1 MRVTWMSSPCLV
13 VLVFCL
19 ASCQQKS
26 VPEPN
31 PEWYREPLPLPP
43 DPYPMVTAIG
53 GTGVNDVWAMA
64 NGGIYHY
71 DGHWSRWPQ
80 SEPIRASWSVAA
92 VAKNDVWA
100 VGSHGSVAH
109 FDGSAWTAQELPGV
123 EYDLVHVAA
132 WPGSV
137 WATGASNTLHHFDGK
152 SWSQVAPEVFADAR
166 LHQLFGTGPNNI
178 YVVISDKDT
187 KVPRIGHFDGSR
199 WSVFHVGRPGQIGT
213 LHGTAA
219 NDIWAVGWTR
229 DGLYR
234 GGQIHHFDGTT
245 WTETPI
251 PEDVAVWSV
260 YATSRD
266 VVWAAADKGRILRWD
281 GHAWHKSPSGVTE
294 GVSQVFAP
302 PGGPPLVV
310 GSVVL
315 RHK

>member
-1 MRVTWMSSPCLV
+1 MGGSCLIA
-13 VLVFCL
+13 LFFCL
-19 ASCQQKS
+19 PACQQKTG
-26 VPEPN
+26 PDPTA
-31 PEWYREPLPLPP
+31 EWYREPIPLPP
-43 DPYPMVTAIG
+43 EPWPMVTAIG
-53 GTGVNDVWAMA
+53 GTGANDVWVMA
-64 NGGIYHY
+64 TGGIYHY

-80 SEPIRASWSVAA
+80 SEHIRATRDVAA
-92 VAKNDVWA
+92 ITKNDVWA

-109 FDGSAWTAQELPGV
+109 FDGSAWSAQELAGV

-137 WATGASNTLHHFDGK
+137 WVTGAGSELHHFDGK
-152 SWSQVAPEVFADAR
+152 SWSQVSPEVFANAN
-166 LHQLFGTGPNNI
+166 LHNLFGTDPNNI

-187 KVPRIGHFDGSR
+187 EVPRLGHFDGRR
-199 WSVFHVGRPGQIGT
+199 WSVFHLGRRGQISM

-229 DGLYR
+229 DGLSR
-234 GGQIHHFDGTT
+234 GGQIHHFDGAT

-251 PEDVAVWSV
+251 FEDVAVWSI

-266 VVWAAADKGRILRWD
+266 VAWAVADKGRVLRWD
-281 GHAWHKSPSGVTE
+281 GHAWHKSPSGVTK
-294 GVSQVFAP
+294 GLSHVFAP
-302 PGGPPLVV
+302 PGGPPLVA